1 MGINSR
7 PTFSGWIYHRRIRK
21 KSTEEFLRQSLLTR
35 NAFSSFFLD
44 CFTLLLPTIAII
56 EQIVPTARAQCLM
69 GGWWGEYSFRCQP
82 VDHGTT
88 GRAMRVSVA
97 EATPTQVQPTIPQV
111 QIFPT
116 NQIRNSNLPT
126 AKLSGPNWLPT
137 APLIISGCYP
147 PNFDSSLVVSFELPR
162 ASLSL
167 SVPSPYRPAPL
178 NVTVGRR
185 TRTTHQ
191 HPRKL

>member
-1 MGINSR
+1 ML
-7 PTFSGWIYHRRIRK
+7 
-21 KSTEEFLRQSLLTR
+21 FLL
-35 NAFSSFFLD
+35 FFFFD

-116 NQIRNSNLPT
+116 NQIRSPILPT
-126 AKLSGPNWLPT
+126 AKQSGPNWLPT
-137 APLIISGCYP
+137 APSTVSGYYP
-147 PNFDSSLVVSFELPR
+147 PNFDSSLVVSSSCSALLSRSLCPLPI
-162 ASLSL
+162 
-167 SVPSPYRPAPL
+167 APH
-178 NVTVGRR
+178 R
-185 TRTTHQ
+185 
-191 HPRKL
+191 